1 MKVINLWAGPG
12 AGKSTTASGLFYL
25 MKTADMQVELVT
37 EYAKD
42 MTWEGR
48 HEVLQDQ
55 LYITAKQNRKLA
67 RLRNHNIDWVVTD
80 SPLLL
85 GTQYMTPDYL
95 GGKFE
100 SMLFELWNSYDNLN
114 FFIQRKKKYN
124 PTGRNQTELEARE
137 IDKKLLDFLSENDL
151 EYTNVVGSK
160 AAPNIIFDIL
170 FGEGA
175 EFDYRK

>member
-25 MKTADMQVELVT
+25 MKTNDMNVELVT

-48 HEVLQDQ
+48 LEILQDQ
-55 LYITAKQNRKLA
+55 LYISAKQNRKLA
-67 RLRNHNIDWVVTD
+67 RLKKHNLDWVITD

-85 GTQYMTPDYL
+85 GLHYMTPGYL
-95 GGKFE
+95 GGTFE
-100 SMLFELWNSYDNLN
+100 NMLFELWNSYDNIN
-114 FFIQRKKKYN
+114 FFIKRKKKYN
-124 PTGRNQTELEARE
+124 PTGRNQTEDQARE
-137 IDKKLLDFLSENDL
+137 IDEKLLDFMAKNKI
-151 EYTNVVGSK
+151 EYTNVIGTRDANQV
-160 AAPNIIFDIL
+160 IFDIL

-175 EFDYRK
+175 KFCQER